1 MFSKYYKLFIV
12 IIFIIL
18 IKKNINILDI
28 TNFFFRNSQT
38 YDKIIDVITK
48 SKYKKI
54 SRNNI
59 PKNLKKK
66 IIIKKLKIKN
76 YNKKNVI
83 KKITQN
89 LRNTRFKS
97 NNITV
102 VDYLDF
108 HSKYYFAPHTDIEWR
123 AFMNSGYQVWFL
135 RENKNKN
142 NHGNMFILDNK
153 YINKKYSKKPYKL
166 NLIGKKV
173 YIFKNNY
180 DQNLNLVMRK
190 LLPKIVGSNKI
201 YNKNLMEV
209 KNLKW
214 FLKNTKIYY
223 LDIKEGEYIAFD
235 KNICHMSDIRGE
247 KRRAI
252 NFRVLNGKKK
262 EKKKH
267 DGYLKYNDSF
277 YIN

>member
-1 MFSKYYKLFIV
+1 MFLKTFIIV
-12 IIFIIL
+12 IISIIV

-28 TNFFFRNSQT
+28 TNFFIRSPQT
-38 YDKIIDVITK
+38 YDKIVDVITK

-59 PKNLKKK
+59 PKNLKNK

-76 YNKKNVI
+76 YSKENVI
-83 KKITQN
+83 NKITQN
-89 LRNTRFKS
+89 LRKTRFKS

-108 HSKYYFAPHTDIEWR
+108 YSKYYFSPHTDIEWR
-123 AFMNSGYQVWFL
+123 AFMNTGYQVWFL

-153 YINKKYSKKPYKL
+153 YINKKYAKKPYAL
-166 NLIGKKV
+166 NLIGGKV

-180 DQNLNLVMRK
+180 DQSKVSIIK
-190 LLPKIVGSNKI
+190 KIVGSNKI
-201 YNKNLMEV
+201 YKKNLMEV
-209 KNLKW
+209 KSLKW

-247 KRRAI
+247 RRHAI